1 MNNRRRS
8 KTHINPSSDAAVIY
22 VRFPLRSC
30 PRFARDAAVSAAKNE
45 ALFPVKGTKHI
56 QTCCVEQFVGKLAEF
71 YAKNL

>member
-1 MNNRRRS
+1 MKKQEILLNAHKS
-8 KTHINPSSDAAVIY
+8 KQRFAAAIY

-30 PRFARDAAVSAAKNE
+30 PRFAREQASAAKNK